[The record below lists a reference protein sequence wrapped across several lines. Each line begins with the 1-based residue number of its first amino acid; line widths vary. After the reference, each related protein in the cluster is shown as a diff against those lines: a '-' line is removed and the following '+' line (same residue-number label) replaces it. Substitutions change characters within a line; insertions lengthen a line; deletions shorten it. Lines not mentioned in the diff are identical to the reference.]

1 MALQSLQ
8 LFIYRHLPKSLQL
21 QIRRTLFP
29 TYLVASKVM
38 VTNEAGKFLAVKTT
52 YGPGWDIPSGHCDRH
67 ESPDDAAARE
77 LFEETGLTVNNLTQR
92 AVIIQPL
99 TGTIQ
104 VLFSATVSGEPQ
116 VHADN
121 VEVSEVKWVNRSE
134 VDLNPYAAE
143 AIDLITS
150 GNAHYRVSQLNH

>member
-52 YGPGWDIPSGHCDRH
+52 YGPGWDIPSGHCDQH

-77 LFEETGLTVNNLTQR
+77 LFEETGLTVTDLVQR
-92 AVIIQPL
+92 AVIFQPI
-99 TGTIQ
+99 TGTVQ
-104 VLFSATVSGEPQ
+104 VIFTATVRGEPQ

-121 VEVSEVKWVNRSE
+121 VEVSEVRWVDRSE

-143 AIDLITS
+143 AVDLISS
-150 GNAHYRVSQLNH
+150 GNTHYLVSQLNH